1 MSKKKEH
8 KKRKRNNKRKEVKS
22 NTMNLKNDNN
32 LTSELNPQKIM
43 FMLYNCDK
51 VFLKFVIDILNLPL
65 NYEKC
70 KLTKIYKDVN
80 LSMSQYIFAIDNKYI
95 IGVVVNGTDNYFIDE
110 KKYERYVRLTKL
122 YSDDMNKNNEEY
134 IKFYLQLNT
143 NDKRKNSKLEEFYIE
158 NDNFIII
165 KNLNK
170 FNELYGKK

>member
-22 NTMNLKNDNN
+22 NTMN
-32 LTSELNPQKIM
+32 SELNPQKIM

-65 NYEKC
+65 DYEKC
-70 KLTKIYKDVN
+70 RLTKIYKDVN

-95 IGVVVNGTDNYFIDE
+95 IGVVVNGTNNYFIDE